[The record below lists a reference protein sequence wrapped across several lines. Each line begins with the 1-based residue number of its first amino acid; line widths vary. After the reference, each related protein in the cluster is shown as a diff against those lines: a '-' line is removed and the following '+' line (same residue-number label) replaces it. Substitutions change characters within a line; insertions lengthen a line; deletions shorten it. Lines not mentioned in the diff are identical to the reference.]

1 MGRATLCPSR
11 ARPCCSVR
19 ATPERA
25 GRRVLRIAAYGFET
39 TLLASASIVG
49 CFAPSRE
56 RRLDA
61 GAMIG
66 VVTLVAGVACRL

>member
-1 MGRATLCPSR
+1 M
-11 ARPCCSVR
+11 
-19 ATPERA
+19 
-25 GRRVLRIAAYGFET
+25 LRIAAYGFET

-66 VVTLVAGVACRL
+66 VVTLVAGVACRLWLYP